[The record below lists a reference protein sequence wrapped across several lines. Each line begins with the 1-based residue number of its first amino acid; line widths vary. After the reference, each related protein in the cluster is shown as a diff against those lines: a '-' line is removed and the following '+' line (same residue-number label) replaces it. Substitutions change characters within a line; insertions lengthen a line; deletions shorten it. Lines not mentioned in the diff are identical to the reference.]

1 MVLQMAESRNLLTPL
16 RSVYF
21 TQFLSSFA
29 DNLNFFIIVGMVS
42 RHGFANEN
50 TYITNIQIAFLL
62 AYVILAPIVGA
73 YADRKAKSHVLLV
86 GNLLKSIG
94 IGLLFFGINP
104 IICYIILG
112 IGAVIY
118 SPGKYGIL
126 TELTH
131 TEGELLRANAMVEG
145 SAIIAIV
152 FGTVAGGILAGISDI
167 AGFLTCF
174 IFYLTS
180 LVFTF
185 KIPKKPG
192 NANIRYMK
200 ASFEFFK
207 DLRRLI
213 SYRRARFS
221 LIGTA
226 AFWMTTAVLRIA
238 LIKWLIEYLGIENT
252 TKQSIIFGTVGLGVV
267 LAAAFTAKLVPVG
280 KLHNAYLFGYLMVA
294 AIWMAALLPQIVFTI
309 VMLLALGFFGGLFL
323 IPLNTILQEVGKD
336 VVGSGKTIAIQNFV
350 ENALTVSGLVIY
362 LTLASHHVDI
372 KLSIIVL
379 GLILLLFVAY
389 LATQV
394 GKVKN
399 ESFQSEVRSN

>member
-1 MVLQMAESRNLLTPL
+1 MAASRKLLTPL

-42 RHGFANEN
+42 RHGFVNEN
-50 TYITNIQIAFLL
+50 AYITNIQIGFLL
-62 AYVILAPIVGA
+62 AYVLLAPIVGA
-73 YADRKAKSHVLLV
+73 YADRNAKSNVLLV
-86 GNLLKSIG
+86 GNLFKSIG

-104 IICYIILG
+104 VICYIILG

-126 TELTH
+126 SELTT
-131 TEGELLRANAMVEG
+131 TEGELLRANAMLEG

-152 FGTVAGGILAGISDI
+152 FGTVAGGILADISDL
-167 AGFLTCF
+167 AGILTCF

-180 LVFTF
+180 LAFTF
-185 KIPKKPG
+185 YIPRVKG
-192 NANIRYMK
+192 NSNIRYIQG
-200 ASFEFFK
+200 SLDFFSDFK
-207 DLRRLI
+207 RLL

-238 LIKWLIEYLGIENT
+238 LIKWLIEYLAIKDT
-252 TKQSIIFGTVGLGVV
+252 TNQSLILGTVGLGVV
-267 LAAAFTAKLVPVG
+267 LAAAFTSKLVPVG
-280 KLHNAYLFGYLMVA
+280 KLHNAYLFGFLMVA
-294 AIWMAALLPQIVFTI
+294 AILLSAFFPQIVFTI
-309 VMLLALGFFGGLFL
+309 AMLLAMGFFGGLFL

-350 ENALTVSGLVIY
+350 ENALTVSGLVVYTI
-362 LTLASHHVDI
+362 LASYNVDI
-372 KLSIIVL
+372 KLSIIVM
-379 GLILLLFVAY
+379 GVILLLFVVY
-389 LATQV
+389 LAIQV
-394 GKVKN
+394 GKVKK
-399 ESFQSEVRSN
+399 ESNIV

>member
-1 MVLQMAESRNLLTPL
+1 MAAESRQLLTPL

-29 DNLNFFIIVGMVS
+29 DNLNFFIIVGMVK
-42 RHGFANEN
+42 RHGFTNEN

-62 AYVILAPIVGA
+62 AYVVLAPIVGA
-73 YADRKAKSHVLLV
+73 FADRKAKSHVLLV
-86 GNLLKSIG
+86 GNLFKSIG
-94 IGLLFFGINP
+94 IGLLFFGLNP

-145 SAIIAIV
+145 SAIVAIA
-152 FGTVAGGILAGISDI
+152 FGTVAGGILADISDFSGI
-167 AGFLTCF
+167 LTCF

-180 LVFTF
+180 LAFTF
-185 KIPKKPG
+185 KIPKRSG
-192 NANIRYMK
+192 NSDIHYMK
-200 ASFEFFK
+200 ASLAFFK
-207 DLRRLI
+207 DMKRLI
-213 SYRRARFS
+213 AYRKARFS

-238 LIKWLIEYLGIENT
+238 LIAWLPLYLGIKDT
-252 TKQSIIFGTVGLGVV
+252 TNQSIVLGTVGLGVV
-267 LAAAFTAKLVPVG
+267 MAAAFTAKLIPVG
-280 KLHNAYLFGYLMVA
+280 KLHNAYLFGILMVA
-294 AIWMAALLPQIVFTI
+294 AIWSAVSLPQIVFTI

-350 ENALTVSGLVIY
+350 ENALTVIGLLIY
-362 LTLASHHVDI
+362 TLMAANHVDVR
-372 KLSIIVL
+372 LSIIVV
-379 GLILLLFVAY
+379 GLLLLLFVAF

-394 GKVKN
+394 GQVKK
-399 ESFQSEVRSN
+399 ESNSK

>member
-1 MVLQMAESRNLLTPL
+1 MAAESRQLLTPL

-29 DNLNFFIIVGMVS
+29 DNLNFFIIVGMVK
-42 RHGFANEN
+42 RHGFTNEN

-62 AYVILAPIVGA
+62 AYVVLAPIVGA
-73 YADRKAKSHVLLV
+73 FADRKAKSHVLLV
-86 GNLLKSIG
+86 GNLFKSIG
-94 IGLLFFGINP
+94 IGLLFFGLNP

-145 SAIIAIV
+145 SAIVAIA
-152 FGTVAGGILAGISDI
+152 FGTVAGGILADISDF
-167 AGFLTCF
+167 AGILTFF

-180 LVFTF
+180 LAFTF
-185 KIPKKPG
+185 KIPKRSG
-192 NANIRYMK
+192 NPDIHYMK
-200 ASFEFFK
+200 ASLAFFK
-207 DLRRLI
+207 DMKRLI
-213 SYRRARFS
+213 AYRKARFS

-238 LIKWLIEYLGIENT
+238 LIAWLPLYLGIKDT
-252 TKQSIIFGTVGLGVV
+252 TNQSIILGTVGLGVV
-267 LAAAFTAKLVPVG
+267 MAAAFTAKLIPVG
-280 KLHNAYLFGYLMVA
+280 KLHNAYLFGILMVA
-294 AIWMAALLPQIVFTI
+294 AIWSAVSLPQIVFTI

-350 ENALTVSGLVIY
+350 ENALTVIGLLIY
-362 LTLASHHVDI
+362 TLMAANHVDVR
-372 KLSIIVL
+372 LSIIVV
-379 GLILLLFVAY
+379 GLLLLLFVAF

-394 GKVKN
+394 GQVKK
-399 ESFQSEVRSN
+399 ESNSK